1 MLPKQ
6 HLNLTIKAYQGSG
19 NGSRWRI
26 SSLINWYCKGDHH
39 LIFLPFPTCT
49 TNSSKVSLH
58 SITSKL
64 LAISPNTP
72 DCPDTDVWTLV
83 LEATIGNFIP
93 KAKLYVIT
101 MISLECLAIIKSPCI
116 VSTPANW
123 KVIPPILLTFI
134 NMKIIGYVEYK
145 LDVQLEWVIRF
156 LTLRVLLWYDISK
169 YFGIHFY
176 SYHSIMASYKFEC
189 SHLS

>member
-1 MLPKQ
+1 MGQGDAFPPWLTDIVRAIITWSSYPFLHVRPT
-6 HLNLTIKAYQGSG
+6 HLKYHCIV
-19 NGSRWRI
+19 
-26 SSLINWYCKGDHH
+26 SSQ
-39 LIFLPFPTCT
+39 
-49 TNSSKVSLH
+49 S
-58 SITSKL
+58 L

-72 DCPDTDVWTLV
+72 DCPDTDVCTLV
-83 LEATIGNFIP
+83 LEATIGNFTP

-101 MISLECLAIIKSPCI
+101 MISLECLAIIISPCI